1 MIAKTRRLREEA
13 EEDLKQISAE
23 FDHHQEE
30 LAKHMAIEKEQQK
43 ANIEARLRRRRS
55 RNAAAGKKKGADND
69 KSARHLNALLETR
82 KRMEFRLFS
91 KHSR

>member
-1 MIAKTRRLREEA
+1 MREEA

-30 LAKHMAIEKEQQK
+30 LAKHMAIEKEQK

-55 RNAAAGKKKGADND
+55 RNAAAVKKGC
-69 KSARHLNALLETR
+69 RQR
-82 KRMEFRLFS
+82 
-91 KHSR
+91 